1 MKTRL
6 ALVALA
12 ALPMFASAQVIAN
25 RATLNALL
33 LSSTTDDFEPY
44 SVGVGGADVMNSST
58 LDSTSIINGQGP
70 GLVNPGAR
78 YSEPGG
84 LNLQWNGDTYFGLT
98 TKTILANGAT
108 GAFRIDYAGATQ
120 AMGLDAENFSGF
132 GYTGS
137 MEIWNGGTLV
147 DTLNFNMS
155 GNSGEFKFLGYQ
167 NNAGIT
173 HVIISS
179 PTYSW
184 SPIIDDHTYGVVPE
198 PATMIALGAGLA
210 AFAARRRRK

>member
-33 LSSTTDDFEPY
+33 LSSTTDDFERY
-44 SVGVGGADVMNSST
+44 SIAAGTATVMSSPT
-58 LDSTSIINGQGP
+58 LDSASIINGQGP
-70 GLVNPGAR
+70 NLVNPGAR
-78 YSEPGG
+78 YSDPSNS
-84 LNLQWNGDTYFGLT
+84 NLQWNGDTYFALT
-98 TKTILANGAT
+98 TKTILSNGAGT
-108 GAFRIDYAGATQ
+108 IRIDYAGATQ

-137 MEIWNGGTLV
+137 MQVWNGGTLV
-147 DTLNFNMS
+147 DTVNFNMS
-155 GNSGEFKFLGYQ
+155 GNGGEFKFLGYQ

-173 HVIISS
+173 HVVVTS
-179 PTYSW
+179 PTYQW

-198 PATMIALGAGLA
+198 PATMISLGAGLA
-210 AFAARRRRK
+210 ALAARRRRK